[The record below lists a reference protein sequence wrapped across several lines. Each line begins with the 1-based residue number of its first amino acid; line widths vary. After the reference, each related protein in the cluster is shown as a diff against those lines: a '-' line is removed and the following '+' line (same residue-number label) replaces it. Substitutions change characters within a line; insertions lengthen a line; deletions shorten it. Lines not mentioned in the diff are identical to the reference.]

1 MQDDFQ
7 SFSLEIS
14 SWGDLL
20 GDQVQK
26 VKCKIALDILRGVV
40 GMTPVK
46 IGTARGNWQV
56 TNGDRPRVGITLP
69 DKDGNRT
76 ILRGAA
82 VIGRVGVGESIWIHN
97 NLPYIGA
104 LERGHSGRAPHG
116 MLRVTLNS
124 VEGMFR

>member
-26 VKCKIALDILRGVV
+26 VKCKIALDILGGVV

-46 IGTARGNWQV
+46 TGRARGNWQV
-56 TNGDRPRVGITLP
+56 TLGDRPRLGIKGT
-69 DKDGNRT
+69 DADGGRT
-76 ILRGAA
+76 VQRGAE
-82 VIGRVGVGESIWIHN
+82 VIGRAGLGESIWIHN
-97 NLPYIGA
+97 NLPYIGV
-104 LERGHSGRAPHG
+104 LERGSSTQAPHW
-116 MLRVTLNS
+116 MLRVALNS